1 MTKNI
6 KEMKNLI
13 LYSGLFLGSI
23 FTSHSQDSLKYETI
37 KLDSV
42 QVGLYDSNSN
52 GKRDS
57 VFLKIFGSE
66 GILYYEFLDKDT
78 IEGFEY
84 KKEIIIRKNEFYKPS
99 TELELEEILERTL
112 FKIKNFQNGTH
123 VFTEDGKLIRYSA

>member
-1 MTKNI
+1 MHDEKYKN
-6 KEMKNLI
+6 MKNLI
-13 LYSGLFLGSI
+13 IYSGLFFGSI

-42 QVGLYDSNSN
+42 QVGLYDSNSD

-78 IEGFEY
+78 LKDLNI
-84 KKEIIIRKNEFYKPS
+84 KERLSEKMNSLSRLQSRSWKRFLKGLS
-99 TELELEEILERTL
+99 L
-112 FKIKNFQNGTH
+112 K
-123 VFTEDGKLIRYSA
+123 

>member
-1 MTKNI
+1 
-6 KEMKNLI
+6 MKNLI
-13 LYSGLFLGSI
+13 IYSGLFLGSI

-78 IEGFEY
+78 LEGFEH
-84 KKEIIIRKNEFYKPS
+84 KREVIRKNEFSKPS
-99 TELELEEILERTL
+99 TESEFEEILERTL

-123 VFTEDGKLIRYSA
+123 VFTEDGKLIRYSAE

>member
-42 QVGLYDSNSN
+42 QVGLYDSNSD

-78 IEGFEY
+78 LEGFEH
-84 KKEIIIRKNEFYKPS
+84 KREVIRKNEFSKPS
-99 TELELEEILERTL
+99 TESELEEIIERTL

-123 VFTEDGKLIRYSA
+123 VFTEDGKLIRYSPE

>member
-1 MTKNI
+1 MI
-6 KEMKNLI
+6 I
-13 LYSGLFLGSI
+13 YSGLFLGSI

-42 QVGLYDSNSN
+42 QIGLYDSNSN

-78 IEGFEY
+78 LEGFEH
-84 KKEIIIRKNEFYKPS
+84 KREVIRKNEFSKPS
-99 TELELEEILERTL
+99 TESELEEILERTL

-123 VFTEDGKLIRYSA
+123 VFTEDGKLIRYSPE

>member
-1 MTKNI
+1 
-6 KEMKNLI
+6 MKNLI
-13 LYSGLFLGSI
+13 IYFGLFFGSI

-42 QVGLYDSNSN
+42 QIGLYDSNSN

-78 IEGFEY
+78 IEGFEH
-84 KKEIIIRKNEFYKPS
+84 KREGIIRKNGFSEPLKDS
-99 TELELEEILERTL
+99 DLEKIIERTL
-112 FKIKNFQNGTH
+112 FKIKNFPNGTH
-123 VFTEDGKLIRYSA
+123 VFTEDGKLIRYSPE

>member
-1 MTKNI
+1 
-6 KEMKNLI
+6 MKNLI
-13 LYSGLFLGSI
+13 IYSGLFLGSI

-78 IEGFEY
+78 IEGFEH
-84 KKEIIIRKNEFYKPS
+84 KREVIRKNEFSKPS
-99 TELELEEILERTL
+99 TESELEEIIERTL

-123 VFTEDGKLIRYSA
+123 VFTEDGKLIRYSPE

>member
-1 MTKNI
+1 
-6 KEMKNLI
+6 MKNLI
-13 LYSGLFLGSI
+13 IYSGLFLGSI

-42 QVGLYDSNSN
+42 QVGLYDSNSD

-57 VFLKIFGSE
+57 IFLKIFGSE

-78 IEGFEY
+78 IEGFEH
-84 KKEIIIRKNEFYKPS
+84 KREVIRKNEFSKPS
-99 TELELEEILERTL
+99 TESELEEILERTL

-123 VFTEDGKLIRYSA
+123 VFTEDGKLIRYSPE

>member
-1 MTKNI
+1 
-6 KEMKNLI
+6 MKNLI
-13 LYSGLFLGSI
+13 IYSGLFFGSI

-42 QVGLYDSNSN
+42 QVGLYDSNSD

-78 IEGFEY
+78 LEGFEH
-84 KKEIIIRKNEFYKPS
+84 KREVIRKNEFSKPS
-99 TELELEEILERTL
+99 TESELEEILERTL

-123 VFTEDGKLIRYSA
+123 VFTEDGKLIRYSPE